1 MPTVKQYELN
11 IFINM
16 VKTHTNI
23 NILTILYLNKLVNH

>member
-16 VKTHTNI
+16 VKTHKYKYI
-23 NILTILYLNKLVNH
+23 EYIILK